1 MSKHQHVSVRLFTF
15 NNRPKQELW
24 NHYQL
29 WVGGL
34 VRGRGIY
41 VTKPETNEEDEMMR
55 RTLHNLHGF
64 RENEVEDI
72 MNYIY
77 KKL

>member
-1 MSKHQHVSVRLFTF
+1 MSRHTRVRLFTF
-15 NNRPKQELW
+15 DNHPPQHLW
-24 NHYQL
+24 NYYQL

-34 VRGRGIY
+34 VRGQGIY
-41 VTKPETNEEDEMMR
+41 AVKPETEEDDTMMR
-55 RTLHNLHGF
+55 RTLRLVNGF
-64 RENEVEDI
+64 TAEQVEDI